1 MEQLDFKKITEP
13 ELHTRYRPDDRDT
26 SREAAASIYPYLN
39 QLQGQVLDCLIQ
51 FREHGCTD
59 EVLTEVFWSRF
70 SHLDE
75 LPIHKLRELPLSSS
89 TIRTRRSELESLGL
103 VKSTGKKRELRS
115 GRKGHVWVAKQ
126 FYNKELCNER

>member
-1 MEQLDFKKITEP
+1 MEQLDFKRITEP

-39 QLQGQVLDCLIQ
+39 QLQGEVLDCLIQ
-51 FREHGCTD
+51 FGEHGCTD
-59 EVLTEVFWSRF
+59 EVLTEYYWSRF
-70 SHLDE
+70 SHG
-75 LPIHKLRELPLSSS
+75 PRGSRPSSS
-89 TIRTRRSELESLGL
+89 TIRTRRSELESLGR
-103 VKSTGKKRELRS
+103 VKSTGEKRELRS

>member
-1 MEQLDFKKITEP
+1 MEQLDFKGITEP

-39 QLQGQVLDCLIQ
+39 QLQGEVLDCLIQ
-51 FREHGCTD
+51 FSEHGCTD
-59 EVLTEVFWSRF
+59 EVLTEYYWLRF
-70 SHLDE
+70 SHGPRE
-75 LPIHKLRELPLSSS
+75 SLPSSS

-103 VKSTGKKRELRS
+103 VKSTGEKRELRS